1 MLLDIFNN
9 YLRLRSTTTPTG
21 KLHGAYQNV
30 FLTWFLKVH
39 LITAISPFN
48 KHIYLNIKLDVFFL
62 CIFTLPKY
70 VSVCLYIYMHV
81 SVFYFYYL
89 RKKNISNFVNFF
101 FLFSKFTKRQFVC
114 LILNIINGKELLM
127 TYYLSLYPC
136 LIKYCPTSVYQS
148 YTRFDN
154 FY

>member
-9 YLRLRSTTTPTG
+9 YLWLRSTTTPTG
-21 KLHGAYQNV
+21 KLHEAYQNV

-48 KHIYLNIKLDVFFL
+48 EHIYLNIKLDVLFL

-70 VSVCLYIYMHV
+70 VFVCLYIYACIC
-81 SVFYFYYL
+81 FLFL
-89 RKKNISNFVNFF
+89 IFKKKKNISNFVNFF

-148 YTRFDN
+148 YRRFDN